1 MQTLIFTSLF
11 LLVKLAYKHP
21 LSASQYVRSS
31 PKSCDHNCSWNY
43 QEIFCS
49 ITKDDRKRLFS
60 RTNPEVSLPRSFC
73 IPREILPQ
81 NFSSLGLT
89 ALEELWNKQTHKLT
103 NILLQNIFYHSKH
116 VWLFWALSVQHL
128 RSRRNI
134 HSKFWDCIFKGEILK
149 FWMMIP
155 FGLQMVLV

>member
-1 MQTLIFTSLF
+1 MIFNGTYS
-11 LLVKLAYKHP
+11 
-21 LSASQYVRSS
+21 
-31 PKSCDHNCSWNY
+31 
-43 QEIFCS
+43 
-49 ITKDDRKRLFS
+49 KRTWGLKMFT
-60 RTNPEVSLPRSFC
+60 RGLHCVCCFPANGWTNPEVSLPRSFC